1 MVKHFLNIDLVGKKS
16 LRKILSLSRKFK
28 KDRKKKNSNQILSG
42 KILGMIFVQPS
53 TRTRVSFEIGM
64 KQLGGD
70 VVILDHL
77 NTQLVRG
84 ETMADTARVL
94 SRYLDIMMIRTG
106 NEKDLIELAE
116 NSSIPVING
125 LTDQTHPCQIVG
137 DVLTFEEKLG
147 TIQGKKIA
155 WIGDVNN
162 VANSWIHA
170 SITLGFTL
178 NVGCSPQ
185 LPPSKKILN
194 LIQKSKADI
203 HIHNSAAE
211 AVKGADCVI
220 TDTWVSMN
228 NKNIRKRK
236 RLLKPYQ
243 VDTRLMRIAKKNA
256 IFMHCLPAHRGE
268 EVTDSVI
275 DGSRSV
281 VWDEAENRLHAQKG
295 IIAWCLSKNSRS

>member
-1 MVKHFLNIDLVGKKS
+1 MIKHFLNINSVGKKN
-16 LRKILSLSRKFK
+16 LKQILSLSKKFK
-28 KDRKKKNSNQILSG
+28 EGRARKKGSRILHG
-42 KILGMIFVQPS
+42 EILGMIFVQPS

-94 SRYLDIMMIRTG
+94 SRYLDIMMIRT
-106 NEKDLIELAE
+106 NDEKDLTELAE

-125 LTDQTHPCQIVG
+125 LTDQAHPCQIVG
-137 DVLTFEEKLG
+137 DILTFEERLG
-147 TIQGKKIA
+147 AIQGKKIA

-170 SITLGFTL
+170 AITLGFTL
-178 NVGCSPQ
+178 NIGCHPQ
-185 LPPSKKILN
+185 LPPSKEILS
-194 LIQKSKADI
+194 LIKKPRSGVNIYKDA
-203 HIHNSAAE
+203 SE
-211 AVKGADCVI
+211 AVKGTDCVI

-228 NKNIRKRK
+228 NKNVSKRK

-243 VDTRLMRIAKKNA
+243 VDAGLMKLANKNA

-268 EVTDSVI
+268 EVTSSVI
-275 DGSRSV
+275 DGSQSA

-295 IIAWCLSKNSRS
+295 IIAWCLSKNSKS

>member
-1 MVKHFLNIDLVGKKS
+1 MIKHFLNIDSAGKEN
-16 LRKILSLSRKFK
+16 LRKILSLSKKFK
-28 KDRKKKNSNQILSG
+28 KDKTHKKGSKNVRG

-94 SRYLDIMMIRTG
+94 SRYLDIMMIRTSD
-106 NEKDLIELAE
+106 EKDLVELAE
-116 NSSIPVING
+116 HSSIPVING

-137 DVLTFEEKLG
+137 DILTFEEKLG
-147 TIQGKKIA
+147 TIQGKKVA

-170 SITLGFTL
+170 AITLDFTL
-178 NVGCSPQ
+178 NIGCHPQ
-185 LPPSKKILN
+185 LPPSKRILH
-194 LIQKSKADI
+194 LIKKSRSKVNI
-203 HIHNSAAE
+203 YKNAAE
-211 AVKGADCVI
+211 AVKGTNCVI

-228 NKNIRKRK
+228 NKNVGKRK
-236 RLLKPYQ
+236 RLLRPYQ
-243 VDTRLMRIAKKNA
+243 VDTKLMKLANKNA

-268 EVTDSVI
+268 EVTSSVI
-275 DGSRSV
+275 DGCRSA

-295 IIAWCLSKNSRS
+295 IITWCLSNHSKI